1 MIAKTSAKT
10 IVILSVKMSVKL
22 DVKII
27 LILKAKM
34 IILDDNPLSIRKTT
48 SI

>member
-1 MIAKTSAKT
+1 MIAKT

-27 LILKAKM
+27 VILKAKM
-34 IILDDNPLSIRKTT
+34 IILDDNPLSIRKNT